1 MGLKIFQHRT
11 GRSYTHLPV
20 FVTVF
25 HDLPQHRHR
34 RIKCLLELGALAR
47 GDGFGRLDGDL
58 YRLLPKK
65 GGVQ

>member
-1 MGLKIFQHRT
+1 MTVAECRRT
-11 GRSYTHLPV
+11 GSRYVHIAAD
-20 FVTVF
+20 
-25 HDLPQHRHR
+25 DLDA
-34 RIKCLLELGALAR
+34 LLSAELGALAR